1 MSKKIKLSS
10 ITPDDKNNNKHTA
23 YGMDLLEKSVNKVG
37 IIESITVSN
46 DDKIISGN
54 ARHEIFGKNFT
65 KEALVIETDGTQP
78 IIIKRTDIESD
89 TKQFYEASILANTTA
104 KKNIDFDIEV
114 IESLGVEYD
123 IDIVDLGVDIVD
135 YSDGE
140 NEITSEIED
149 KEIKAIQRLE
159 DKFIVPPFSILN
171 ARDGKWQDRKK
182 YWKDL
187 IKDTG
192 ITRDTG
198 NQTNTRYRSIEGF
211 SASREDENVGS
222 VLDPVLSEIIIK
234 WFGLENSKMF
244 DCFSGDTVFGYVSSY
259 LGNTFKGIELRQSQV
274 DFNNDR
280 TKGFNANYI
289 CDDGRNILNHIEE
302 NSQDL
307 LFSCPPYFDL
317 EVYSDLSND
326 ASNQKEYK
334 DFLNILDLAFGN
346 AIKCLKDNRFAVI
359 VCGDVRDKKGNYYRF
374 PDHIKEIFEKNNMPL
389 YNELVLI
396 DPVGNLQMRVGK
408 YMEHRKVGK
417 THQNVLVFYKG
428 NPKEIKKIYPKI
440 EIKVDESTD
449 V

>member
-54 ARHEIFGKNFT
+54 ARHEVIGKNFT

-89 TKQFYEASILANTTA
+89 TKQFYEASILANTTS
-104 KKNIDFDIEV
+104 KKNIDFDMEV
-114 IESLGVEYD
+114 IDILVEEFD
-123 IDIVDLGVDIVD
+123 IDVVDLGVDIVD

-171 ARDGKWQDRKK
+171 AREGKWQERKR
-182 YWKDL
+182 YWRSL
-187 IKDTG
+187 INDSG
-192 ITRDTG
+192 D
-198 NQTNTRYRSIEGF
+198 QRSDAV
-211 SASREDENVGS
+211 SYNSNNWDNDDYNSDSLNKVS
-222 VLDPVLSEIIIK
+222 LLDPVLSEIIVK
-234 WFGLENSKMF
+234 WFGLDKSKMF

-274 DFNNDR
+274 DFNNER
-280 TKGFNANYI
+280 TKGFDANYI